1 MKKFLLVIATIA
13 TSLQLNAQVTYCAAD
28 VTGQNIYPAFFATPS
43 HNVMWTGMQAMG
55 GGNSKVFA
63 RTINAGAS
71 FTIGTL
77 PETHDRGFSGMWAVD
92 SNMAYAVLTDANSM
106 HGGSMW
112 KTTNGGASWTQKST
126 TEFTGGYANAIG
138 FFGADTGVVIGDP
151 LGGYW
156 EIYTTTNG
164 GTNWTRV
171 AQANIPAVQPGET
184 GLQSSIAVVGSKV
197 WFGTNYG
204 RVYYSN
210 NKGLNW
216 SVATVDGSYN
226 ITYVDM
232 ADASKGAAWRPNRDK
247 VYLTTDGGQTWTPKP
262 LSPTM
267 LVDQVSA
274 IRNVP
279 GAYVFKTLGL
289 GIFVTTNNF
298 TTYTMI
304 DNMHPVNGNL
314 MKMYD
319 ATIGWTQAMLQDSSV
334 IKIAGAVTSV
344 HGIETSIKQLGLYP
358 NPVTTGATLVSFD
371 LEKSANV
378 KMTLIDFTGKIVNT
392 QLHAGNA
399 GSNAVVLDC
408 KMASPGVYVLKLDDG
423 IGEIAAKLAIQ

>member
-1 MKKFLLVIATIA
+1 MKKFLLIIVTIA
-13 TSLQLNAQVTYCAAD
+13 SSLQLDAQVTYCPAN
-28 VTGQNIYPAFFATPS
+28 VTGQNIYPAFFSTPS
-43 HNVMWTGMQAMG
+43 KNVMWAGMQAMG
-55 GGNSKVFA
+55 GGNSKVFC
-63 RTINAGAS
+63 RTTNAGAS
-71 FTIGTL
+71 FTISSI
-77 PETHDRGFSGMWAVD
+77 PETHDRGFSAMWGVD
-92 SNMAYAVLTDANSM
+92 SNIAYGLLTDAMSM
-106 HGGSMW
+106 HGGSIW
-112 KTTNGGASWTQKST
+112 KTTNGGANWTQKGA
-126 TEFTGGYANAIG
+126 TEFTGGYASCIG
-138 FFGADTGVVIGDP
+138 FFGADTGVVMGDP

-171 AQANIPAVQPGET
+171 PQANIPAIQPGET
-184 GLQSSIAVVGSKV
+184 GLQGYSTVVGSKI
-197 WFGTNYG
+197 WFGANYG

-216 SVATVDGSYN
+216 SVATVDASYN
-226 ITYVDM
+226 MTNVDM
-232 ADASKGAAWRPNRDK
+232 ADASKGVAWRPNRDK
-247 VYLTTDGGQTWTPKP
+247 VHLTTDGGQTWTAKP

-274 IRNVP
+274 VRNVP

-298 TTYTMI
+298 TSYTMI

-319 ATIGWTQAMLQDSSV
+319 ATIGWTQAMIQDSSV

-344 HGIETSIKQLGLYP
+344 HGIQTSIKQLGLYP

-378 KMTLIDFTGKIVNT
+378 KMTLIDLTGKIVSN
-392 QLHAGNA
+392 QLHNGNA

-408 KMASPGVYVLKLDDG
+408 KMAAPGVYVLKLNDG
-423 IGEIAAKLAIQ
+423 NGEIATKLVIQ